1 MKDLY
6 EKKVVKFG
14 GSSLASAEQFRKS
27 ADIIKSEASRRFVV
41 PSAPGKRFPKDTKV
55 TDLLL
60 SCYDRAAAGEDF
72 SREFADIVSRYDDI
86 INGLGLATDLSA
98 EYSAIKQRLSEGTT
112 RDYIASRGE
121 YLNALILSEY
131 IGYDFLDAAEVI
143 FFDADGRF
151 DASRTDRIMS
161 ERLAGAKN
169 AVIPGFYGSM
179 PDGSIKTFSRGGSDI
194 TGAIVARAVMA
205 DIYENWTDV
214 SGFLMCDPRI
224 VENPHPI
231 KIITYRELRELS
243 YMGAGV
249 LHEDAIFPV
258 RMAGIPI
265 NIRNTNEP
273 DNAGTMIV
281 RADESHVR
289 GAITGIAGKKGF
301 TAIAIEKNMMNSEL
315 GFGRRVLEALEECN
329 VSFEHMPSGID
340 TMTVLVS
347 DSNIAGRIDEV
358 VEKIRRACK
367 PDHIEVISGL
377 SLVATVG
384 RGMVRY
390 PGTAARVFGAL
401 ADSGINIRMI
411 DQGSSEINIITGVE
425 SADFERAVNAIYNAF
440 MK

>member
-1 MKDLY
+1 MGI
-6 EKKVVKFG
+6 VVAKFG
-14 GSSLASAEQFRKS
+14 GTSLADATQFRKVKNILL
-27 ADIIKSEASRRFVV
+27 ADENRMYVV
-41 PSAPGKRFPKDTKV
+41 PSAPGRRDSDDVKV
-55 TDLLL
+55 TDMLY
-60 SCYDRAAAGEDF
+60 SCHK
-72 SREFADIVSRYDDI
+72 
-86 INGLGLATDLSA
+86 LAQ
-98 EYSAIKQRLSEGTT
+98 EQKLSEFEQVFQMLSERYLEIIEELELDLDFKPHLEQVHYSILSGASV
-112 RDYIASRGE
+112 DYAASRGE
-121 YLNALILSEY
+121 YLNGIILAAY
-131 IGYDFLDAAEVI
+131 LDWQFIDAAEVI
-143 FFDADGRF
+143 FFDASGRF
-151 DASRTDRIMS
+151 DS
-161 ERLAGAKN
+161 EKTNEVLSARLAGTRY
-169 AVIPGFYGSM
+169 AVIPGFYGSN
-179 PDGSIKTFSRGGSDI
+179 PDGSIKTFSRGGSDV
-194 TGAIVARAVMA
+194 TGAIVARAA
-205 DIYENWTDV
+205 GAELYENWTDV
-214 SGFLMCDPRI
+214 SGFLMADPRI
-224 VENPHPI
+224 VKRPKRIHV
-231 KIITYRELRELS
+231 ITYRELRELS

-390 PGTAARVFGAL
+390 PGTAARIFGAL